1 MFIDSHAHLYFDN
14 YQNDIKNVMARC
26 LENDVQKCVI
36 AGVSSET
43 ILPIVQL
50 CKQFPHICYP
60 CIGLHPTDVKEN
72 YLKELKIIE
81 EELPKYKYYAIG
93 ETGLDYYWDKT
104 FEKEQKDAFIRQ
116 ILLAQQHNLPL
127 IIHSRDAF
135 EDTVD
140 VLKNCG
146 VADPYIYRNSKTE
159 NQSFPQRQKSLRK
172 GGFHCFSNTAEQAKQ
187 VIEMGFYIG
196 ISGVVTFKKSQLVD
210 VVKEIDLQHIILETD
225 APFLA
230 PTPYRGQRNES
241 SYIPL
246 IAQKVAEIKGIGIEE
261 VADIT
266 TFNAETL
273 FGI

>member
-1 MFIDSHAHLYFDN
+1 MFIDSHTHLYFDN
-14 YQNDIKNVMARC
+14 YQNDIESVMARC

-36 AGVSSET
+36 AGVSSDT
-43 ILPIVQL
+43 IAPIIEL
-50 CKQFPHICYP
+50 CRQFPNICYP

-72 YLKELKIIE
+72 YLEELKIVE
-81 EELPKYKYYAIG
+81 EELQKQPYYAVG

-104 FEKEQKDAFIRQ
+104 FEKEQKDAFVQQ
-116 ILLAQQHNLPL
+116 ILLAQKHDLPL

-135 EDTVD
+135 EDTVE
-140 VLKNCG
+140 VLEPRIKN
-146 VADPYIYRNSKTE
+146 
-159 NQSFPQRQKSLRK
+159 QKSRK
-172 GGFHCFSNTAEQAKQ
+172 KAGVFHCFSGTVEQAKQ

-196 ISGVVTFKKSQLVD
+196 IGGVVTFKKNQLVD
-210 VVKEIDLQHIILETD
+210 VVKEIDLQHIVLETD

-241 SYIPL
+241 AYIPI
-246 IAQKVAEIKGIGIEE
+246 IAQKVAEIKGISIEE

-266 TFNAETL
+266 TSNAEIL